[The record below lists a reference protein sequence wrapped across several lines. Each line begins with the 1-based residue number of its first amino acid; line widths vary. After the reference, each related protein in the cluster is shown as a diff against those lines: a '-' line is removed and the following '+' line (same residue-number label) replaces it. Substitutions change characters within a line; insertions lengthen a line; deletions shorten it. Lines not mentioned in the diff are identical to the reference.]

1 MKSALFAVGL
11 PSFPLLRKTKV
22 ERLFSVNGQAVGGE
36 NVQEIAI
43 LCPCS
48 AVRAG
53 TQPTRK
59 LTSIPDRTQ
68 RSFVGSE
75 GCPHLRDRILL
86 VCTILKISAG
96 KHTAVGD

>member
-11 PSFPLLRKTKV
+11 PSFPLLRKKKS

-53 TQPTRK
+53 TQPARK
-59 LTSIPDRTQ
+59 LTGIPDRTQ
-68 RSFVGSE
+68 RSFVGSK
-75 GCPHLRDRILL
+75 GCPHLRARILL